1 VAKQLSSPAGDL
13 LRQQFLASG
22 DARSLVAARTALVEE
37 AVLEAWQ
44 EHLARRFSAGLAV
57 LAVGGF
63 GRRELFPF
71 SDVDVLLLAHAEPR
85 SQPARDAIAGFLR
98 SLWDKG
104 LRASHSLRTPA
115 ECCQLHG
122 QNPELN
128 VSLLDVR
135 FLAGEQELFENL
147 RPRLARFVHAE
158 RRALARH
165 LCRLARR
172 RHARFQDTIYHLE
185 PNIKE
190 TPGGLRDLQLVRWL
204 RRLRSVSREDLPDE
218 PLPSD
223 LEPAR
228 NLLWTLRCFLHLQAG
243 RDQNRL
249 TFDAQEELAEQP
261 FAAGRDPA
269 AWMRDYFQQARC
281 VYRAAVR
288 SMEEWES
295 EQSSLF
301 AQFRDWR
308 SRLSNLEFSVSRE
321 RVYFKTPAALQQ
333 DPVLVLRL
341 FEFTARH
348 GVRPSS
354 DSERRIAECLPQLA
368 EWFRRGQP
376 LWSVFRS
383 LLSLPHFPL
392 ALRAMHETGVL
403 GALFPEWAEI
413 ESRVVRDFYH
423 RYTVDEHTLVSMEVL
438 AGLPQADDPLRRR
451 FALLLEEV
459 EDRSTL
465 LCALLFHDT
474 GKGISDVP
482 HVPES
487 VRRARQAL
495 ERIGAPAPVT
505 RQVCALI
512 ERHLDLSTVM
522 NTRDLEEPA
531 TARHLAQ
538 RAGTIEELKL
548 LTLMTYADVSAV
560 NPVAMTPWRLEQLWR
575 VYVVAHKELT
585 RELEAERIQQPEADS
600 PEKAAFLEGLPTR
613 YLRTHSPEDIERD
626 FQLHQR
632 ALERGVCLTIARRNS
647 SYCLTLAARDRPFL
661 LASIAGALSA
671 FGMNILRAEAFGNR
685 HGMVLDTFLFEDPN
699 RTLELN
705 PSEMDRF
712 RLTVERAVLGKV
724 DVRQLLARRPTAA
737 PSPRRPRLRPSV
749 TFDSELSPTATLI
762 EVVAED
768 RPGLLYD
775 LAYTISSAGCNIEVV
790 LIDTEAHKALDVFY
804 VTIGGHKLWPEH
816 ETALREKLLRVCQI

>member
-1 VAKQLSSPAGDL
+1 VAKQLSSPADDL
-13 LRQQFLASG
+13 LRQFRASG
-22 DARSLVAARTALVEE
+22 NAQSLVAACTSRAEE
-37 AVLEAWQ
+37 AVLEAWR
-44 EHLARRFSAGLAV
+44 EHLARQFSAGLAV

-71 SDVDVLLLAHAEPR
+71 SDVDLVLLAPAEPR
-85 SQPARDAIAGFLR
+85 SLAAREALAGFLR
-98 SLWDKG
+98 SLWDMG
-104 LRASHSLRTPA
+104 FRASHSLRTPA

-135 FLAGEQELFENL
+135 FLAGEQELFEDL
-147 RPRLARFVHAE
+147 RPRLARFAQGE

-190 TPGGLRDLQLVRWL
+190 APGGLRDLQLVRWL
-204 RRLRSVSREDLPDE
+204 RQLRSVSREELPEE

-228 NLLWTLRCFLHLQAG
+228 DLLWTLRCFLHLQAG
-243 RDQNRL
+243 RDQNLL

-269 AWMRDYFQQARC
+269 AWMRDYFQQARG
-281 VYRAAVR
+281 VYRAAVGA
-288 SMEEWES
+288 MEEWES

-301 AQFRDWR
+301 AQFRDRR
-308 SRLSNLEFSVSRE
+308 SRISNLEFSVSRE
-321 RVYFKTPAALQQ
+321 RVYFKAPATLPQ
-333 DPVLVLRL
+333 DPALVLRL

-354 DSERRIAECLPQLA
+354 DSERRIAEHLPQLA
-368 EWFRRGQP
+368 EWLRRGQA
-376 LWSVFRS
+376 LWEVFRS

-392 ALRAMHETGVL
+392 ALRCMHETGVL
-403 GALFPEWAEI
+403 GALFPEWAQI
-413 ESRVVRDFYH
+413 ESCVVRDFYH

-438 AGLPQADDPLRRR
+438 AGLPRADDPLRRR
-451 FALLLEEV
+451 FALLLEEA

-474 GKGISDVP
+474 GKGTCGGP
-482 HVPES
+482 HVLES
-487 VRRARQAL
+487 ARLARQAL
-495 ERIGAPAPVT
+495 ERIGAPAAVT
-505 RQVCALI
+505 RQVCGLI
-512 ERHLDLSTVM
+512 ERHLDLSRAM

-531 TARHLAQ
+531 TARYLAE
-538 RAGTIEELKL
+538 RAGTIEDLKL

-560 NPVAMTPWRLEQLWR
+560 NPAAMTPWRLEQLWR

-585 RELEAERIQQPEADS
+585 RELETERIERPETDS
-600 PEKAAFLEGLPTR
+600 PEQAAFLEGLPTR
-613 YLRTHSPEDIERD
+613 YLRTHGPEDIERD

-632 ALERGVCLTIARRNS
+632 ALERGVSLTVTRRNS
-647 SYCLTLAARDRPFL
+647 AYSLTLAARDRPFL

-705 PSEMDRF
+705 PSEMDRL

-724 DVRQLLARRPTAA
+724 DVRQLLARRPPAA
-737 PSPRRPRLRPSV
+737 PSGRRPRLRPAV
-749 TFDSELSPTATLI
+749 TFDSELSPSATLI

-816 ETALREKLLRVCQI
+816 ETALRESLLRVCQI